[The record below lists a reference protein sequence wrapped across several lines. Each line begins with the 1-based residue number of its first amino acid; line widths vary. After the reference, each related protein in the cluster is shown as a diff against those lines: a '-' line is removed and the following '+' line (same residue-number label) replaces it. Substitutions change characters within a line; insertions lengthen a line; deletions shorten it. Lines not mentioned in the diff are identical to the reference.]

1 MADADKIIHKLLNDE
16 KFMNSKNI
24 RDKIYSDQP
33 LIKRA
38 SQIKTPETPA
48 KIKEMKA
55 LAYSSEA
62 YWKTS
67 AWLFYTQAEFMADFT
82 DVYDYS
88 EDFAKQYPIYSD
100 LTTEQLRGY
109 FSWRTRLRNGEFPSA
124 PVPFIMIYACEIIHN
139 IGVDSPEKGF
149 EILLKLHKKY
159 DSAKTQLSRLLADHI
174 VYYKLSEEYIKKC
187 PYFSDD
193 IHLENL
199 INCASASD
207 EDVFSAI
214 KALSGYNIEKSR
226 FYAENQEKFA
236 YAAVCIFRRLSD
248 FYAVHRKSSF
258 CNYLFGKSSEK
269 IYDLFE
275 GAVFYDINRTRSF
288 DFQVNSIRSYKCRGG
303 SWVCCG
309 YSKISGN
316 KKLGEIIRFIDK
328 TMRERCGYKY
338 KLTPT
343 DIGKN
348 TMSLI
353 AKALDEIDSEE
364 RKNAVH
370 IEIDISQ
377 LSKIRSDADITRDM
391 LLTEEEIS
399 EDEPLE
405 ETAAVPENPM
415 ETAQNNILSASEIKY
430 LNALISGGDYQT
442 VCREA
447 GIIPSVMADNIN
459 ERLFDIIG
467 DTVIEY
473 SDDSPQIVEDYK
485 DDLNTFIEN
494 GEI

>member
-1 MADADKIIHKLLNDE
+1 MVDADKIIHKLLNDE
-16 KFMNSKNI
+16 KFINSKNI

-88 EDFAKQYPIYSD
+88 KDFAKQYPVYSD
-100 LTTEQLRGY
+100 LSTEQLRGY
-109 FSWRTRLRNGEFPSA
+109 FSWRARLRNGEFPAA
-124 PVPFIMIYACEIIHN
+124 PTPFVMLYSCEIIHN

-149 EILLKLHKKY
+149 EILLKLSENY
-159 DSAKTQLSRLLADHI
+159 DSAKTLLLNLLADHA

-236 YAAVCIFRRLSD
+236 YAAVRIFRRLSE
-248 FYAVHRKSSF
+248 FYAAHRKNSF

-269 IYDLFE
+269 IYNLFE
-275 GAVFYDINRTRSF
+275 GVVFYDINRTRSF

-353 AKALDEIDSEE
+353 AKELDAIDQEE
-364 RKNAVH
+364 RKSFSYRNRYFAAFKNPLRCRYNARYAAYRRGN
-370 IEIDISQ
+370 SRGRTYR
-377 LSKIRSDADITRDM
+377 RS
-391 LLTEEEIS
+391 
-399 EDEPLE
+399 
-405 ETAAVPENPM
+405 
-415 ETAQNNILSASEIKY
+415 
-430 LNALISGGDYQT
+430 
-442 VCREA
+442 CRC
-447 GIIPSVMADNIN
+447 P
-459 ERLFDIIG
+459 RKFR
-467 DTVIEY
+467 
-473 SDDSPQIVEDYK
+473 
-485 DDLNTFIEN
+485 
-494 GEI
+494 

>member
-16 KFMNSKNI
+16 KFINSKNI

-88 EDFAKQYPIYSD
+88 KDFAKQYPVYSD
-100 LTTEQLRGY
+100 LSTEQLRGY
-109 FSWRTRLRNGEFPSA
+109 FSWRARLRNGEFPAA
-124 PVPFIMIYACEIIHN
+124 PTPFVMLYSCEIIHN

-149 EILLKLHKKY
+149 EILLKLSENY
-159 DSAKTQLSRLLADHI
+159 DSAKTLLLNLLADHA

-236 YAAVCIFRRLSD
+236 YAAVRIFRRLSE
-248 FYAVHRKSSF
+248 FYAAHRKNSF

-269 IYDLFE
+269 IYNLFE
-275 GAVFYDINRTRSF
+275 GVVFYDINRTRSF

-353 AKALDEIDSEE
+353 AKELDAIDQEE
-364 RKNAVH
+364 RKKASH

-391 LLTEEEIS
+391 LLTEEEIP
-399 EDEPLE
+399 EEEPIE
-405 ETAAVPENPM
+405 EAAAVPENSV
-415 ETAQNNILSASEIKY
+415 ETNQNSVLSASEIKY
-430 LNALISGGDYQT
+430 LNALISDGDHQA

-467 DTVIEY
+467 DTVIEFF
-473 SDDSPQIVEDYK
+473 DDSPQIIEDYK